1 MLVRNPLSNA
11 PLRALRRNER
21 TRMAI
26 TGKQVRQLRSMANNL
41 KPLLQVGK
49 DGVTNNVLNQIEAD
63 LEAHE
68 LIKVSVLCETG
79 SQAAEAGRTM
89 ADETGAELIQVI
101 GKRVVLYRETSRE
114 DVEKIQLV
122 K

>member
-1 MLVRNPLSNA
+1 
-11 PLRALRRNER
+11 
-21 TRMAI
+21 MAI
-26 TGKQVRQLRSMANNL
+26 TGKQIRQLRSLANNI
-41 KPLLQVGK
+41 KPTVIVGK
-49 DGVTNNVLNQIEAD
+49 EGVTANIVKQVNEG

-79 SQAAEAGRTM
+79 GQAADAGRQI
-89 ADETGAELIQVI
+89 ADEASAELVQVI

>member
-1 MLVRNPLSNA
+1 
-11 PLRALRRNER
+11 
-21 TRMAI
+21 MAI

-41 KPLLQVGK
+41 KPTVIVGK
-49 DGVTNNVLNQIEAD
+49 EGVTANILKQVNEG

-79 SQAAEAGRTM
+79 KEAAHAGYEI
-89 ADETGAELIQVI
+89 ADETGAELVQVI
-101 GKRVVLYRETSRE
+101 GKRVVLYRETTR
-114 DVEKIQLV
+114 DDIEKIQLV

>member
-1 MLVRNPLSNA
+1 
-11 PLRALRRNER
+11 
-21 TRMAI
+21 MAI

-41 KPLLQVGK
+41 KPTVIVGK
-49 DGVTNNVLNQIEAD
+49 EGVTANILKQVNEG

-79 SQAAEAGRTM
+79 KEAAQAGYEI
-89 ADETGAELIQVI
+89 ADETGAELVQVI
-101 GKRVVLYRETSRE
+101 GKRVVLYRETSR
-114 DVEKIQLV
+114 DDIEKIQLV